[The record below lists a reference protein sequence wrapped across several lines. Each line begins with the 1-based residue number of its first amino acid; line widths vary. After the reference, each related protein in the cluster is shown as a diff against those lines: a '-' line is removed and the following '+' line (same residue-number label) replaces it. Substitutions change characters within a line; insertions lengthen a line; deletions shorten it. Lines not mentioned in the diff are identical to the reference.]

1 MTHQLYEA
9 MKKRRTVYALDKSSP
24 IGDEEIRKIVE
35 YSLVHTP
42 SAFNSQ
48 TGRIVLLLDRQHDE
62 LWDITEEALR
72 KVVGEDQFAS
82 TKEKIDAFRAAY
94 GTLLFFEDFEVIKQ
108 LQAAYPAFS
117 DNFPVWAL
125 QSSGML
131 QNNIWSAFAV
141 EGLGASIQHYNELID
156 EQVKERWNIPSEWR
170 MMTQM
175 PFGTPVA
182 SPGAKDVMDV
192 SKRFFSYG

>member
-24 IGDEEIRKIVE
+24 IEDEEIRKIVE

-48 TGRIVLLLDRQHDE
+48 TGRIVLLLGHQHDE

-72 KVVGEDQFAS
+72 NVVAEDQFAP
-82 TKEKIDAFRAAY
+82 TQEKIDAFRAAY
-94 GTLLFFEDFEVIKQ
+94 GTLLFFEDFEVIRQ
-108 LQAAYPAFS
+108 LQTAYPAFS
-117 DNFPVWAL
+117 ENFPIWAL

-156 EQVKERWNIPSEWR
+156 DQVKKRWNIPSEWR

-175 PFGTPVA
+175 PFGTPA
-182 SPGAKDVMDV
+182 GSPGEKDVMDV
-192 SKRFFSYG
+192 SQRFFSYK

>member
-1 MTHQLYEA
+1 MTHQLYDA
-9 MKKRRTVYALDKSSP
+9 MKKRRTVYALDNSSP
-24 IGDEEIRKIVE
+24 IPDEEIRKIVE

-48 TGRIVLLLDRQHDE
+48 TGRIVLLLGNQHDE

-72 KVVGEDQFAS
+72 KVVAEDQFAS
-82 TKEKIDAFRAAY
+82 TKEKINAFRAAY
-94 GTLLFFEDFEVIKQ
+94 GTLLFFEDFEVIRQ
-108 LQAAYPAFS
+108 LQTAYPAFS
-117 DNFPVWAL
+117 DNFPIWAL

-131 QNNIWSAFAV
+131 QNTIWSAFAV

-156 EQVKERWNIPSEWR
+156 DQVKKRWNIPSEWR

-175 PFGTPVA
+175 PFGTPMA
-182 SPGAKDVMDV
+182 SPGEKDVMDV
-192 SKRFFSYG
+192 SKRFFSFE